1 MELNSR
7 LHFQLRLQN
16 SLRVILLLVI
26 CGLLAWLS
34 NRYTHSFDWTAN
46 ARHTLS
52 ESSRQL
58 LEQLSGPVQITAYAR
73 EDEMLRR
80 RIADLVGRYQR
91 HKLDL
96 KLEFVNPDTVPDQV
110 RKLGITL
117 SGELRIEYQGRSE
130 QLTEHTEQALSNALQ
145 RVARAG
151 ERWAAYLVGHGERE
165 LEGEANH
172 DLGAWGRYLS
182 QRGYQLRALSL
193 VEAGDVPA
201 NTSVLI
207 IASPTVA
214 LLPGEVK
221 LVVDYLQAGGNL
233 LWLHEPGEMQ
243 GLKPV
248 ADLLGVAFES
258 GVVVDANTRV
268 YGIRE
273 VDFALVSSYPPH
285 ALTRNFNLLTLFPKA
300 TALRV
305 TPADDWRDTG
315 VLVTGD
321 RSWAESG
328 EIAGEVRFDEGQD
341 VRGPLTIG
349 SVLERSLPAN
359 GATEARQ
366 QRVMV
371 VGDGDFLSNT
381 YLGNG
386 GNLDLGMAII
396 HWLSSDDGLV
406 SIPTR
411 TATDLSLE
419 LSPRLAAVIGFGAL
433 FGLPLLLLATGF
445 TIWLRRRRR

>member
-7 LHFQLRLQN
+7 LRLQLRIQN
-16 SLRVILLLVI
+16 GLRVVLLLII
-26 CGLLAWLS
+26 CALLAWLS
-34 NRYTHSFDWTAN
+34 NRYSHPFDWTAN

-52 ESSRQL
+52 ETSRQL
-58 LEQLSGPVQITAYAR
+58 LEQLPGPVQITAYAR

-91 HKLDL
+91 HKADL
-96 KLEFVNPDTVPDQV
+96 QLEFVNPDTVPDQM

-130 QLTEHTEQALSNALQ
+130 QLQEHTEQALSNALQ

-172 DLGAWGRYLS
+172 DLGAWGRYLG
-182 QRGYQLRALSL
+182 QRGYRLRALSL
-193 VEAGDVPA
+193 AEAGGVPR

-207 IASPTVA
+207 IASPTVR

-221 LVVDYLQAGGNL
+221 LVVTYLQAGGNL
-233 LWLHEPGEMQ
+233 LWLHEPGKMQ
-243 GLKPV
+243 GLQPV
-248 ADLLGVAFES
+248 ADLLGLSFEP

-273 VDFALVSSYPPH
+273 VDFALVSAYPTH

-300 TALRV
+300 VALRINP
-305 TPADDWRDTG
+305 TENWTDTG

-321 RSWAESG
+321 RSWAETG

-349 SVLERSLPAN
+349 AVLERALPASE
-359 GATEARQ
+359 GSEARQ

-396 HWLSSDDGLV
+396 HWLSSDDGLI
-406 SIPTR
+406 SIPAR
-411 TATDLSLE
+411 IATDLRLD
-419 LSPRLAAVIGFGAL
+419 LSPRMAAVIGLGTL
-433 FGLPLLLLATGF
+433 FGMPLLLLASGF
-445 TIWLRRRRR
+445 VIWFRRRRR